1 MAHGRSYW
9 ELPAELL
16 AQVHTPLIE
25 TKRQWDPETSA
36 TGDPA
41 ADQAA
46 GGIDEQ
52 RRKREEVLAAMAQQ
66 EAQKTGAGSTMDAL
80 QMRMA
85 QAAQRRTADEVKRSS
100 SSQPQQ
106 PAEADAAQQDGYLA
120 MVRQL
125 QDVDKDA
132 GASGGK
138 WLVR

>member
-9 ELPAELL
+9 ELPTELL

-25 TKRQWDPETSA
+25 TKRQWDAEGNETST
-36 TGDPA
+36 TGEA
-41 ADQAA
+41 AVDD
-46 GGIDEQ
+46 GDEQ

-66 EAQKTGAGSTMDAL
+66 EAQKIGAGSTMDAL

-85 QAAQRRTADEVKRSS
+85 QAAQRKKADEVKRSS
-100 SSQPQQ
+100 TQTQQSSDAPQD
-106 PAEADAAQQDGYLA
+106 EYLA

-125 QDVDKDA
+125 QDVDKDPD
-132 GASGGK
+132 ASGGK

>member
-9 ELPAELL
+9 ELPTELL

-25 TKRQWDPETSA
+25 TKRQWDPEISA
-36 TGDPA
+36 TGEA
-41 ADQAA
+41 TDQAA
-46 GGIDEQ
+46 GGGDEQ

-66 EAQKTGAGSTMDAL
+66 EAQKSGAGSTMDAL

-100 SSQPQQ
+100 SSQTQQ
-106 PAEADAAQQDGYLA
+106 PAEADAAPQDGYLA